1 MNHIK
6 LLLISVI
13 AISTLLPICA
23 QLQAANLPYYMRF
36 IAYTPPNLYLRTT
49 RATTAYYAPI
59 NVAQTLT
66 YTLTPSIAATTYI
79 AEGPVPFTLT
89 TYSGLAACTGLKT
102 IQASL
107 DIIQGAVTTNLGN
120 SSIQMTGTGFID
132 TFNFN
137 IFNTASRI
145 LLSPGD
151 IIRLSLT
158 NNSPNTFCPVNEF
171 PLNGTDNDATHLD
184 FETSPFLNVSKTTAV
199 LSDPVNVS
207 NPKSIPGSIQQYTI
221 DVSNGGSA
229 PNDVDT
235 LAISDDLPT
244 GVLLRFTPGGNPIT
258 FTDTNGSGLTYSF
271 ISLGDG
277 TDDIEFYNNSGTTLV
292 TPVVVG
298 NTDATVPRV
307 DRIIIRPKGQFNNST
322 VAPFP
327 SFRVQ
332 FDVELQ

>member
-1 MNHIK
+1 MNFRKYALQAIIATG
-6 LLLISVI
+6 LLLPASM
-13 AISTLLPICA
+13 

-36 IAYTPPNLYLRTT
+36 IAYSPPNLYLRTA

-59 NVAQTLT
+59 NVAQTIT
-66 YTLTPSIAATTYI
+66 YTLTPAIAATTYI

-89 TYSGLAACTGLKT
+89 IYSGIAACTGLKN

-107 DIIQGAVTTNLGN
+107 DIIQGVTTTNLGSAN
-120 SSIQMTGTGFID
+120 IAVTGTGFID

-145 LLSPGD
+145 LLDPGD
-151 IIRLSLT
+151 IIRLQLT
-158 NNSPNTFCPVNEF
+158 NNSANTFCPINEF
-171 PLNGTDNDATHLD
+171 PLNGTDDDATHLD
-184 FETSPFLNVSKTTAV
+184 FETSPFLNISKTSSI
-199 LSDPVNVS
+199 LSDPVNLT

-221 DVSNGGSA
+221 DVDNGGSA

-235 LAISDDLPT
+235 LAISDDLPA
-244 GVLLRFTPGGNPIT
+244 GVLLRFGVGDNPIT
-258 FTDTNGSGLTYSF
+258 FTDTNASGLTYNF
-271 ISLGDG
+271 VSLGDAG
-277 TDDIEFYNNSGTTLV
+277 DDIEFYNNGGTTLV
-292 TPVVVG
+292 TPTIVG

-307 DRIIIRPKGQFNNST
+307 DRIIIRPKGAFNNST

-332 FDVELQ
+332 FEVEVQ